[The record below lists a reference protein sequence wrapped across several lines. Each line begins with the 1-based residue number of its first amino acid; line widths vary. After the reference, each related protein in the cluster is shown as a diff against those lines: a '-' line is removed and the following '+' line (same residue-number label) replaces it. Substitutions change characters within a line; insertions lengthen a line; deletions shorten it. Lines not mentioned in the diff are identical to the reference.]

1 MICSMSKEETAKSSE
16 EHNLESFWNHSRKL
30 CNTMQS
36 HEPYIDSPKLRRRNT
51 QIKCEKYN
59 SGNLLL
65 TLSESN
71 RILTES
77 KPQFQKKKIDYVQIQ
92 ENTQLNPVEQQ
103 ESATLLL
110 TFGKSLLQMRETE
123 NDCKQAWETKSDIK
137 LLYSV
142 VVCSKF

>member
-16 EHNLESFWNHSRKL
+16 EHDLESLSNHSQKL

-59 SGNLLL
+59 SGSLLL

-77 KPQFQKKKIDYVQIQ
+77 KLQFQKKKD
-92 ENTQLNPVEQQ
+92 
-103 ESATLLL
+103 
-110 TFGKSLLQMRETE
+110 
-123 NDCKQAWETKSDIK
+123 
-137 LLYSV
+137 
-142 VVCSKF
+142 